1 MRATSSHM
9 NHESFK
15 AACAEHVAPGLTEA
29 PFDSLN
35 SMPAAE
41 ARTQS
46 PANLDGHQ
54 DVPSSPDP
62 FISLCPNTLSALS
75 FGSSVVFAF

>member
-1 MRATSSHM
+1 VKATSHM

-62 FISLCPNTLSALS
+62 VHQPLPEHPLS
-75 FGSSVVFAF
+75 FKFSPSCIPKV